1 MKKSGRISSRT
12 VFPYSAGAILLVL
25 VAAGGAA
32 TGAEPNSSPDDV
44 YWSDQFTLPGT
55 DGYVRAATRDA
66 SGHIYIGGD
75 FTVVGNVAANYI
87 AKWNTATS
95 TWSALGTGMT
105 GSVTALAVDGSGN
118 IYAGGGFT
126 TAGGVAA
133 NFIAKWDGTAWSAL
147 GTGMDDWV
155 YALAVDGSDNVY
167 AGGWFATAGGVAAS
181 YIAKWDGTEWS
192 ALGTGVDGGN
202 VFALAVDGLGN
213 VYAGGG
219 FTMAGGVTAN
229 FIAKWNGAEW
239 SALGRGMGGTVDN
252 LVVDGLGNVYAGG
265 GFSNAG
271 GVEANYVAQWDGTS
285 WSALGTGANNTIDA
299 LAIDGLG
306 NVYAGGW
313 FTTAGGVE
321 VNYIAKWD
329 RNTWSALST
338 GTNGAVWALAVD
350 GLGNVYA
357 GGVFTTAGSLSVDNI
372 GKWDGTAWSAL
383 GTGMGMN
390 YTVNTIAADGS
401 GNVYAG
407 GEFTAAGGV
416 EASRIAKWDGAA
428 WSILGSGV
436 DAEVRALAV
445 DGAGNVY
452 AGGYFTTAGGLD
464 ASYIAKWN
472 GKAWSALGTGMNM
485 YVYALAADGLG
496 NVYAGGEFTAAG
508 GVSAN
513 SVAKWSGTGW
523 SALGTGISGTVYGLA
538 LDGSGS
544 LYAGGT
550 FNMAGGVS
558 AQRIAKWDGTAWS
571 ALGTGMD
578 GEVYAL
584 AVDGS
589 DNLYAGG
596 WFMIAGGVQAKGIA
610 KWDGTAWSA
619 LAPQNLTG
627 NSVNTV
633 AVDMLGN
640 VYAAGYFNSTAADGA
655 EANNI
660 AKWNGTVWS
669 ALGTGVSGTAVAL
682 ALDQNRL
689 FAGGYFTQAGGKVSA
704 YFALWQPEGVMPP
717 NPPIVSGIT
726 PTANTTP
733 TWTWTSGGGGNG
745 IYRYQLDATGGPW
758 TATTDPAFTPAI
770 SLPDGPHTL
779 YVQEENSIGDWS
791 LSGFFTIVIDTTPPN
806 PPIVTG
812 ITPTN
817 DTTPTW
823 TWTPGGGDGMGVYEY
838 QLDGVGGAWT
848 DATATTYT
856 PLSPLPGGTHRLYVR
871 ERDVV
876 GNWSVESFFDIVID
890 ATPPNPPIVTG
901 VTPTND
907 KTPTWT
913 WTPGGGDGVGVY
925 EYQLDGVG
933 GAWTDATATTYTPLS
948 PLPDGAHRLYVRERD
963 VVGNWS
969 VEGFF
974 DIVIDATPPN
984 PPIVTGV
991 TPTNDTTPTWTWTPG
1006 GGDGVGVYT
1015 YQLDGVGGAW
1025 TDATATSYTPLSPLP
1040 GGTHRLY
1047 VRERDV
1053 VGNWSVDGFFD
1064 IVIDATP
1071 PNPPI
1076 VTGVTPT
1083 NDTTPT
1089 WTWTPGG
1096 GDGAG
1101 VYTYQLDGTGG
1112 PWTDATATSYTPLS
1126 PLTGGTH
1133 RLYVRERDAVG
1144 NWSVE
1149 SFFDIV
1155 IDTMPPN
1162 PPIVSGVT
1170 PTNDTTPTWTWISG
1184 GGGNGTYRY
1193 QLDGT
1198 GGPWTDATA
1207 TSYTPLSPLPGGTH
1221 RLYVRERDAVGNWSV
1236 ESFFDIVIDTM
1247 PPNPPIVTGVTP
1259 TNDTTPTWTW
1269 ISGGGGNGTYRYQL
1283 DGTGGTWTE
1292 TTATTY
1298 TPLSPLPDGAHRL
1311 YVCECDALG
1320 NWSASGS
1327 FVVVI
1332 DTVSGSDTDGDGLTA
1347 TVEAAIETNPDDPD
1361 TDGDGLDDGYEHTHG
1376 LDPLDPEDA
1385 YGDMDGDGYTNF
1397 EEYLLRSDPLDPNS
1411 PRDTFYVSAGLCAD
1425 TPTSG
1430 AESDPWCSITY
1441 ALDHIEPTEQVPVT
1455 IVLLPG
1461 AYTEDVVLKPYVMLA
1476 GTESGEKPLI
1486 QGAVTAA
1493 ASTEL
1498 RRLALMPPEGADSG
1512 ILLDITSDN
1521 VVVKE
1526 VDFSGAGFTG
1536 IRFDSPSGAGVVFD
1550 QCLFSTLV
1558 VGIEILDA
1566 LPTVRRCIFDEIF
1579 ADAIIVRASMSG
1591 EKAED
1596 DGSLGEE
1603 GDANSGYN
1611 TFLATGSYAVFNERE
1626 DEPLVMEN
1634 NDWDTDDAGEIA
1646 GRIGGLG
1653 AAEVDFDPPL
1663 LKGAGVM
1670 AASVFC
1676 SVWNAENKI
1685 PIENASIQLDPGAFS
1700 PVTENTAGMYTF
1712 ACVPPGDWTF
1722 DVTAPNYADASQ
1734 SATVQAGETKSLLFP
1749 MQASEDDDNPPPG
1762 CFGG

>member
-856 PLSPLPGGTHRLYVR
+856 PLSPLP
-871 ERDVV
+871 
-876 GNWSVESFFDIVID
+876 
-890 ATPPNPPIVTG
+890 
-901 VTPTND
+901 
-907 KTPTWT
+907 
-913 WTPGGGDGVGVY
+913 
-925 EYQLDGVG
+925 
-933 GAWTDATATTYTPLS
+933 
-948 PLPDGAHRLYVRERD
+948 DGA
-963 VVGNWS
+963 
-969 VEGFF
+969 
-974 DIVIDATPPN
+974 
-984 PPIVTGV
+984 
-991 TPTNDTTPTWTWTPG
+991 
-1006 GGDGVGVYT
+1006 
-1015 YQLDGVGGAW
+1015 
-1025 TDATATSYTPLSPLP
+1025 
-1040 GGTHRLY
+1040 HRLY